1 VLCVDD
7 GHLLDDASAALVHQ
21 LAAAREAFVVVT
33 LRRDAGAPDALAAL
47 WKDELCERIGLREL
61 GREDMERLLDGM
73 LGGAVDRRSANVL
86 WTLTRGNVQFLR
98 ELVRYGRDHGL
109 LVEAGGI
116 WRWIGA
122 TIAGG
127 TRIADLV
134 DLRLGDLDAAQ
145 RRVLDLLA
153 AGAPLELD
161 VLGDDE
167 RLAVEALEALELVEL
182 RRDGRRRVLDVVHP
196 LHGEVVRAGVPAVRW
211 QGLLQRLADAV
222 QAGGGRRRTDLPRLP
237 RSGWRPEIAGT
248 RRCSSVLRS

>member
-1 VLCVDD
+1 LCVDD

-21 LAAAREAFVVVT
+21 LAATRDAFVVVT
-33 LRRDAGAPDALAAL
+33 LRREAGAPDALAAL

-61 GREDMERLLDGM
+61 GREEVERLLDEI
-73 LGGAVDRRSANVL
+73 LGGPVEGRSANAL
-86 WTLTRGNVQFLR
+86 WKLTRGNVQFLR

-109 LVEAGGI
+109 LVDSGGI
-116 WRWIGA
+116 WRWSD
-122 TIAGG
+122 TKIAVG
-127 TRIADLV
+127 TRIAELV

-145 RRVLDLLA
+145 RRVLELVV

-182 RRDGRRRVLDVVHP
+182 RQDGRRRFLEVVHP
-196 LHGEVVRAGVPAVRW
+196 LQGEVVRVGVPAVRW

-222 QAGGGRRRTDLPRLP
+222 QAGYARRRTDLPRL
-237 RSGWRPEIAGT
+237 AT
-248 RRCSSVLRS
+248 